1 MERKGEKVGA
11 IELLNNVYARL
22 LNDQRG
28 CTSAVEEWVCG
39 E

>member
-1 MERKGEKVGA
+1 MERKGERVGA
-11 IELLNNVYARL
+11 IVLLNVVYARL
-22 LNDQRG
+22 LNDQCG